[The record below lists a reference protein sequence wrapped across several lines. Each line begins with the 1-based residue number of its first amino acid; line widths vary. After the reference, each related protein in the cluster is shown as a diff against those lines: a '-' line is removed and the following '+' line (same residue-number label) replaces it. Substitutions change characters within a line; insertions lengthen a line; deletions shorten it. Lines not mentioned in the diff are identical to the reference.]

1 MSIRKKL
8 KKDKRKY
15 HDMYKGFC
23 RFVSSSIEYKG
34 LIKDR
39 RERFKSITRSVRGS
53 YKLLA
58 ALKRQMADLRP

>member
-23 RFVSSSIEYKG
+23 RFVSGRIEYKG

-39 RERFKSITRSVRGS
+39 RERFKNITSSVRGS
-53 YKLLA
+53 IKLLID
-58 ALKRQMADLRP
+58 LKHYMAEHP